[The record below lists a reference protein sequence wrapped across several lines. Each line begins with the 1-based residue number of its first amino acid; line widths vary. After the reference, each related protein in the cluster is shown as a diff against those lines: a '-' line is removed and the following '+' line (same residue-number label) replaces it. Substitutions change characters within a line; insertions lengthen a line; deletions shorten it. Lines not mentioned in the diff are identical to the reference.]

1 MAASPLSIAAI
12 MAVLPGKTIQEIKH
26 PHIRGLMLRI
36 HPGGRRTWSLR
47 YALHGR
53 DARIKLGEWPAV
65 VLAQVE
71 AKALEILS
79 LVSRG
84 QDPAAQLA
92 DAKARRQTLAEFAPD
107 FLERHGEH
115 LKPRTRSDYAARM
128 KRNIL
133 PKLGRLSLGDL
144 GLGQISAWH
153 HSMRAIPFTGN
164 RALAVLSVAL
174 GCAIRWG
181 LRPGPNPC
189 EGIQRFKEPRRHRY
203 LTLAELQQVGAALD
217 AAKGD
222 YPPPVLAAIA
232 LQLLTGMR
240 PGEVLGIEWEH
251 VDLQAG
257 TLQLPHHK
265 TEARGERVVILPPE
279 AVAILK
285 KLPAHQGSPL
295 VFAGQGKTGTLGSSV
310 SHAWQAIR
318 VVAGVRDVRLHDLR
332 HTYASHGISRGLTLA
347 QVGHLLGHST
357 PQTTSRYAHLVDATS
372 RTHAGTI
379 AGTIGGAMRK
389 KRKKKGP

>member
-1 MAASPLSIAAI
+1 MAQHPLSIASI
-12 MAVLPGKTIQEIKH
+12 MALLPGEAIQEIKH
-26 PHIRGLMLRI
+26 PAIRGLVLRVN
-36 HPGGRRTWSLR
+36 PGGKRTWSLR
-47 YALHGR
+47 YSLHGR

-65 VLAQVE
+65 VLSQAE

-79 LVSRG
+79 LVSQG
-84 QDPAAQLA
+84 LDPAAQLA
-92 DAKARRQTLAEFAPD
+92 DARSKRQTLSEFAPE

-115 LKPRTRSDYAARM
+115 LKPRSRADYAERM
-128 KRNIL
+128 KRDIL

-153 HSMRAIPFTGN
+153 HSMRGKPFTGN

-203 LTLAELQQVGAALD
+203 LTLEELQRVGAALD
-217 AAKGD
+217 AAKDD
-222 YPPPVLAAIA
+222 YSPPVLAAIA

-240 PGEVLGIEWEH
+240 PGEVLAIEWEH
-251 VDLQAG
+251 VNLKAG
-257 TLQLPHHK
+257 TLNLPHHK
-265 TEARGERVVILPPE
+265 TEARGERTVILPPE
-279 AVAILK
+279 AIAILK
-285 KLPAHQGSPL
+285 KLPQHWESPL
-295 VFAGQGKTGTLGSSV
+295 VFAGQGKTGKIRSSV
-310 SHAWQAIR
+310 SHAWEDIR
-318 VVAGVRDVRLHDLR
+318 KAAGVQDVRLHDLR

-357 PQTTSRYAHLVDATS
+357 PATTSRYAHLVDATS
-372 RTHAGTI
+372 RAHAGTV
-379 AGTIGGAMRK
+379 AGAIGGAMKK
-389 KRKKKGP
+389 KRKRKG